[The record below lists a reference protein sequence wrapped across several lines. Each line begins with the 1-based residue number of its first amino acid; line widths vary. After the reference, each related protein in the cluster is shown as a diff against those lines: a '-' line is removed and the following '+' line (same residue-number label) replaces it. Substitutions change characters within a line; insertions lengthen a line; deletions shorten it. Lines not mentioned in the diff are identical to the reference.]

1 MLRDIKARLAY
12 SGLSQG
18 DLAEGLHISPATIS
32 HWLNGRTK
40 LPEGMEARIGH
51 AITRL
56 ENAEAAAQEARERS
70 LAESAAAAAS

>member
-18 DLAEGLHISPATIS
+18 DLAEELNYSMGTVS
-32 HWLNGRTK
+32 HWLNGRTA

-56 ENAEAAAQEARERS
+56 EKAEAAAQAAREQS
-70 LAESAAAAAS
+70 LAESAAESTS